1 MRGELKHAFEGSD
14 GPSCSLSSDQ
24 FFDVLRYTTERAD
37 ADRHYGSA
45 EIRPP
50 GESLS
55 DSGQNNATPE
65 AVTTNI
71 VMQKVPI
78 YKPGLWENSK
88 GKKLVF
94 DRVSDALGEFKRGH
108 PERIWRR
115 FTGNIP
121 EKELYRFF
129 NKARLEPGTY
139 LDLGAGWGNFAQVL
153 GDLTNWHKDTK
164 IYAIDINL
172 DYVNMLKER
181 FDQQEKVTVLHGDY
195 TKEGY
200 FEELEKEIGTSKVD
214 GILFANTLHFHEPEV
229 RVRVLKDARSIIRPG
244 GILKAV
250 EYRTYKDH
258 GPDENPYPLP
268 PGQMEI
274 ELEMAGYKEIKHLR
288 QLPSKEMYSMYSVL
302 ARVPAESN
310 Q

>member
-1 MRGELKHAFEGSD
+1 
-14 GPSCSLSSDQ
+14 
-24 FFDVLRYTTERAD
+24 
-37 ADRHYGSA
+37 
-45 EIRPP
+45 
-50 GESLS
+50 
-55 DSGQNNATPE
+55 
-65 AVTTNI
+65 
-71 VMQKVPI
+71 MQKVPI